1 MIKKWRSG
9 WLFPLVLAIGLG
21 GLSAWLG
28 RISELDI
35 EEVALNPNEP
45 QYAMID
51 IDGRRFDETGRLK
64 ENLSA
69 ESAWQMPKSD
79 DVYFDQPQLVLY
91 GAGQRLY
98 DVKSEEARYNTDNR
112 QVFFEKNVVLT
123 KAADARRPA
132 GVLKTASLLVDTQ
145 TETASTDAPVAYQ
158 YGDSHGTANGV
169 QYNHQQGFLNLP
181 SRVKAIIY
189 DPKNP

>member
-9 WLFPLVLAIGLG
+9 WLFPLILAICLG

-45 QYAMID
+45 QYAMVD
-51 IDGRRFDETGRLK
+51 IDGRRFDGTGRLK

-98 DVKSEEARYNTDNR
+98 DVKSEEAR
-112 QVFFEKNVVLT
+112 
-123 KAADARRPA
+123 
-132 GVLKTASLLVDTQ
+132 
-145 TETASTDAPVAYQ
+145 
-158 YGDSHGTANGV
+158 
-169 QYNHQQGFLNLP
+169 
-181 SRVKAIIY
+181 
-189 DPKNP
+189 

>member
-64 ENLSA
+64 
-69 ESAWQMPKSD
+69 M
-79 DVYFDQPQLVLY
+79 V
-91 GAGQRLY
+91 
-98 DVKSEEARYNTDNR
+98 VKCSRR
-112 QVFFEKNVVLT
+112 GWGVRILGGRF
-123 KAADARRPA
+123 ARRRLW
-132 GVLKTASLLVDTQ
+132 VILKRLFSDGLMPIEKSKLARRR
-145 TETASTDAPVAYQ
+145 AY
-158 YGDSHGTANGV
+158 AV
-169 QYNHQQGFLNLP
+169 RLF
-181 SRVKAIIY
+181 
-189 DPKNP
+189 